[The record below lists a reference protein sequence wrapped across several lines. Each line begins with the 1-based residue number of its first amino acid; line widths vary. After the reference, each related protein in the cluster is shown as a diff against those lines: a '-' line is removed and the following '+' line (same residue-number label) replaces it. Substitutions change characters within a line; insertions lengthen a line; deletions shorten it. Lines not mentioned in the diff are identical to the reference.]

1 MGGSL
6 GHAKPRGC
14 IAHKGMIFMFVA
26 WPVIFGILAALFGVL
41 GYTGEAQ
48 GWVLLA
54 KVLFNVTVIAFVMAL
69 LVGPLV
75 VKKIS

>member
-1 MGGSL
+1 MR
-6 GHAKPRGC
+6 ACARRIPR
-14 IAHKGMIFMFVA
+14 AHHKKGVFMFVV